1 MKIIEIVTTFSYQP
15 LVKEILEQE
24 NLKECWV
31 VTGDGKSQLIMQ
43 LLVTPERY
51 QSVLDA
57 LQRLLMF
64 DSKARIIVLPVEI
77 VLPISTQNKLP
88 TKPITILR
96 ETLYQQVESNARVD
110 SHFILLV
117 FLSTIV
123 AAIGLLKDNVAVII
137 GAMVI
142 APLLGPNLA
151 LALATALGSKQLLWQ
166 AVKSNLVGLGG
177 SLLLTILLA
186 LFYPVDLNSHELI
199 SRTEVGIDSVILA
212 LAAGIVAVLSL
223 TSGLSMTLVGVMVA
237 VALLPPVATLGLMIG
252 SGQWQLAI
260 GSSLLLAVNIVCVNL
275 AAKIVFFLK
284 GVKPR
289 IWLDREKAEQSI
301 TVFIVIW
308 LIYLSIL
315 VTIIYLR

>member
-1 MKIIEIVTTFSYQP
+1 MKIIEIVTTFSYQT

-24 NLKECWV
+24 NIKECWL
-31 VTGDGKSQLIMQ
+31 TTSDSKGQLIMQ

-64 DSKARIIVLPVEI
+64 DGKARIIVLPVEI
-77 VLPISTQNKLP
+77 VLPIAAQGES
-88 TKPITILR
+88 PIKFMTISR

-110 SHFILLV
+110 SHFMLLV

-123 AAIGLLKDNVAVII
+123 AAIGLLKDNVAVVI

-151 LALATALGSKQLLWQ
+151 LALAAALGSKPLLWQ

-186 LFYPVDLNSHELI
+186 LLHPVDLNSHELI
-199 SRTEVGIDSVILA
+199 SRTEVGIDSIILA

-223 TSGLSMTLVGVMVA
+223 TSGLSMT
-237 VALLPPVATLGLMIG
+237 
-252 SGQWQLAI
+252 
-260 GSSLLLAVNIVCVNL
+260 
-275 AAKIVFFLK
+275 
-284 GVKPR
+284 
-289 IWLDREKAEQSI
+289 
-301 TVFIVIW
+301 
-308 LIYLSIL
+308 
-315 VTIIYLR
+315 